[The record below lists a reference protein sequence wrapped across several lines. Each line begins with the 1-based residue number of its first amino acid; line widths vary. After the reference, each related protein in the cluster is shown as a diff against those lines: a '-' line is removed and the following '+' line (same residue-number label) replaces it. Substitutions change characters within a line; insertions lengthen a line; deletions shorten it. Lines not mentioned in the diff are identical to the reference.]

1 MVIYSIY
8 IKRLPGFYMTYLYL
22 PSVVLIATSLFSF
35 YLPPGSDSKI
45 ELAVNGLLS
54 QTVFLLL
61 ISDLLPP
68 DANDPPYLG
77 MMKKDCF
84 SLRPKILKLTVLWEK
99 GRHQLQIL
107 LNLARA

>member
-84 SLRPKILKLTVLWEK
+84 SLRPKILTLTVLWEK
-99 GRHQLQIL
+99 KLTPTS
-107 LNLARA
+107 NPF

>member
-1 MVIYSIY
+1 MVI
-8 IKRLPGFYMTYLYL
+8 
-22 PSVVLIATSLFSF
+22 IATSLFAF

-45 ELAVNGLLS
+45 DLAVNGLLS

-77 MMKKDCF
+77 MILILIVWFGAFHFTHCHF
-84 SLRPKILKLTVLWEK
+84 SPFEK
-99 GRHQLQIL
+99 SPYYSV
-107 LNLARA
+107 

>member
-1 MVIYSIY
+1 MVVYSIY

-22 PSVVLIATSLFSF
+22 PCVVIIATSLFAF

-45 ELAVNGLLS
+45 DLAVNGLLS

-77 MMKKDCF
+77 MIDTKCF
-84 SLRPKILKLTVLWEK
+84 GTFHFMHCHFSPFDQDKTLYNSL
-99 GRHQLQIL
+99 
-107 LNLARA
+107 